1 MNLYKSDKVRFISG
15 LIFIIVIYSAYY
27 IYFLENSDLI
37 LPAKIRHIVKF
48 STTIAVYMVGTFHLG
63 KLTDTWMSLLWHI
76 VHVSG
81 LCILMSIGLFDWF
94 ISPISLNLR
103 VFAGSIQEVL
113 ISPLLYVAMGLLNR
127 SLKKSSVT

>member
-15 LIFIIVIYSAYY
+15 LVFILVIYSAYY
-27 IYFLENSDLI
+27 ICFLENGDLI
-37 LPAKIRHIVKF
+37 LTSKIRHVIKF

-63 KLTDTWMSLLWHI
+63 KLTDRWMSFIWHI
-76 VHVSG
+76 VHISG
-81 LCILMSIGLFDWF
+81 LSILTSVGLFDWF

-103 VFAGSIQEVL
+103 VFAGSIQEIL

-127 SLKKSSVT
+127 SLKKSSVA